1 MNETKHSQK
10 RLSERPLL
18 YAFLVA
24 LGPALLC
31 GGLSLLRATL
41 TSAPLVLAISYVC
54 RFLTLLVGF
63 FGLGCALRAANRGAW
78 KYGLLH
84 LAVASGAYAVI
95 QAIAAT
101 REIIYINSLYPDD
114 LAYTLFTNIG
124 AALANVIGSFAL
136 FAAIYFVAYLAF
148 FRGKRPV
155 TGELPFF
162 SRRDRRTLAA
172 ALSTLLLFLYQFI
185 PQLINTL
192 STLFDE
198 FGPTFTHSDLFY
210 VLLDAAFLILSMLLG
225 YTVLGIVQGH
235 TEEA

>member
-10 RLSERPLL
+10 TLSEHPFL
-18 YAFLVA
+18 YAFTVA
-24 LGPALLC
+24 LAPALVC

-41 TSAPLVLAISYVC
+41 TSAPLVLAVSYVC
-54 RFLTLLVGF
+54 RFLNLLVGF
-63 FGLGCALRAANRGAW
+63 LGLGCALRAANRGAW
-78 KYGLLH
+78 GRGLLH

-95 QAIAAT
+95 QAIAT
-101 REIIYINSLYPDD
+101 VREIIYINSRYPDD

-124 AALANVIGSFAL
+124 AALANVAVFFLL
-136 FAAIYFVAYLAF
+136 FAVIFSVSYLAF
-148 FRGKRPV
+148 FRGKRPQQ
-155 TGELPFF
+155 GDLPFF

-185 PQLINTL
+185 PQLISTL

-198 FGPTFTHSDLFY
+198 FGPTFTRSDLFY
-210 VLLDAAFLILSMLLG
+210 VLLDAAFLVLSMLLG